1 MVSSDKACLML
12 QVTNVDADAIPCTS
26 SKSVM
31 PHVVYHLIEGSNWPF
46 IEKEGL
52 LSASALLRASS
63 LSSEEVES
71 IECNQRP
78 QKFVLPD
85 GRVLRDQKP
94 LPVAALKRCLVDC
107 EPSTWYKLIN
117 SKVYFWVDLARLNR
131 VRKAILTAP
140 QVVLKVD
147 AQALLAQYGSRAAL
161 TPYNIGNAM
170 RKASRR
176 SCATLVPYST
186 WLDSGWDSESA
197 AVGGRPRSRH
207 HRPAELVVGDAIPDI
222 MKFVLE
228 VRKLAPGELMT

>member
-1 MVSSDKACLML
+1 MASVHKACLTL
-12 QVTNVDADAIPCTS
+12 QVTNADADAVPCTS
-26 SKSVM
+26 SQSVV
-31 PHVVYHLIEGSNWPF
+31 PQIVYHLIEASNWPF
-46 IEKEGL
+46 IEEEGL
-52 LSASALLRASS
+52 LSASALLRMSS

-78 QKFVLPD
+78 QRVVLPD
-85 GRVLRDQKP
+85 GRILRDQKP
-94 LPVAALKRCLVDC
+94 LPEAALKRCLVDC

-131 VRKAILTAP
+131 VRKIILTTP

-147 AQALLAQYGSRAAL
+147 AQALLAQYGSKAAM

-186 WLDSGWDSESA
+186 WLESRWESESA
-197 AVGGRPRSRH
+197 AVGGNPRSMH
-207 HRPAELVVGDAIPDI
+207 HRPAELVVADAIPDI

-228 VRKLAPGELMT
+228 VKKLAPGELMV